1 MMNLVPVLNWFL
13 GLLVQKFNNRPHITY
28 GIRPEAKSLLGSS
41 HHMLLYVGTTYIS
54 VKLLT
59 MTLSQLLWHL

>member
-1 MMNLVPVLNWFL
+1 MMNLVPVVNWFL
-13 GLLVQKFNNRPHITY
+13 GLLAQKFNNRPHIIY
-28 GIRPEAKSLLGSS
+28 GIRPVAKSLLGSS

-59 MTLSQLLWHL
+59 MTLSQ